1 MSKIKISEIAYKD
14 GIVYH
19 NSEKVDINSKPLI
32 DIFDFENEDLYYIQ
46 LKIEDYFKKPDS
58 LRLRKLMTVKTVA
71 SLLNL
76 NIIEDVTLRNEA
88 RDSFYVILNDTLV
101 DILEIDV
108 EGYDSYSLDFDTDK
122 LTLNK
127 SGQYTFNNNVCI
139 ESNNRTTN
147 YFRDFLLL
155 FNTDKNIL
163 MIDDNISYMYNLI
176 NDFQSHKC
184 MNIIKQRDSSFS
196 DEELATDELSNY
208 VYDDSGYLGAIN
220 GYLTQLLKNDK
231 NNDTDLVSTVN
242 AILSTGNKIENKNF
256 YNDLYLE
263 VIEALAIKL
272 KKPEILFNELIKSED
287 IEDLQHGLIKLGFN
301 LIE

>member
-1 MSKIKISEIAYKD
+1 MSKIKISEITYNN
-14 GIVYH
+14 GVIYH

-46 LKIEDYFKKPDS
+46 LKIEDYDKKPDS
-58 LRLRKLMTVKTVA
+58 LRLRKLMTIKTVA

-76 NIIEDVTLRNEA
+76 NVIEDVTLRNEA
-88 RDSFYVILNDTLV
+88 RDSFYVTLNDTLV
-101 DILEIDV
+101 NILEIDV

-122 LTLNK
+122 LTLNQI
-127 SGQYTFNNNVCI
+127 GQYTFSDNVCI
-139 ESNNRTTN
+139 ESNNRTTH

-163 MIDDNISYMYNLI
+163 MIDDNVSHMNDLI

>member
-1 MSKIKISEIAYKD
+1 MSKIKISEITYNN
-14 GIVYH
+14 GVIYH
-19 NSEKVDINSKPLI
+19 NFEEVDINSKPLI

-58 LRLRKLMTVKTVA
+58 LRLRKLMTIKTIA

-76 NIIEDVTLRNEA
+76 NVIEDVTLRNEA
-88 RDSFYVILNDTLV
+88 RDSFYVTLNDTLV

-122 LTLNK
+122 LTLNQI
-127 SGQYTFNNNVCI
+127 GQYTFNNNVCI

-163 MIDDNISYMYNLI
+163 MINDNVSYMNNLI

-220 GYLTQLLKNDK
+220 GYLTQLLKND
-231 NNDTDLVSTVN
+231 NDNDTDLVSTIN

>member
-19 NSEKVDINSKPLI
+19 NSEEVDINSKPLI

-58 LRLRKLMTVKTVA
+58 LRLRKLMTIKTVA

-88 RDSFYVILNDTLV
+88 RDSFYVTLNDTLV

-127 SGQYTFNNNVCI
+127 NGQYTFNDNVCI
-139 ESNNRTTN
+139 ESNNRTTH

-163 MIDDNISYMYNLI
+163 MINDNVSHMNDLI
-176 NDFQSHKC
+176 NEFQSHKC
-184 MNIIKQRDSSFS
+184 INVIKQYEYSFS
-196 DEELATDELSNY
+196 DEKLATDELSNY

-220 GYLTQLLKNDK
+220 SYLTQLLKNDK
-231 NNDTDLVSTVN
+231 NNDTDLVSTIN

-272 KKPEILFNELIKSED
+272 KKPQILFNELIKSED

>member
-1 MSKIKISEIAYKD
+1 MSKIKISEITYND
-14 GIVYH
+14 GILYH

-32 DIFDFENEDLYYIQ
+32 DIFDFENEDLYYVQ
-46 LKIEDYFKKPDS
+46 LKIEDYDKKPDS
-58 LRLRKLMTVKTVA
+58 LRLRKLMTIKTVA

-76 NIIEDVTLRNEA
+76 NIIEDITLRNEA
-88 RDSFYVILNDTLV
+88 KDSFYVTLNDTLV

-196 DEELATDELSNY
+196 DEELATDELSDY

>member
-1 MSKIKISEIAYKD
+1 MSKIKISQITYND
-14 GIVYH
+14 NIIYH
-19 NSEKVDINSKPLI
+19 NFEEVDINSKPLI

-46 LKIEDYFKKPDS
+46 LKIEDYDKRPDS
-58 LRLRKLMTVKTVA
+58 HRLRKLMTIKTMS

-88 RDSFYVILNDTLV
+88 KDNFYVTLNDTLV
-101 DILEIDV
+101 NILEIDV
-108 EGYDSYSLDFDTDK
+108 EGYNSYNLDFDETK
-122 LTLNK
+122 LKLNE
-127 SGQYTFNNNVCI
+127 SGQYTFSNNVCI
-139 ESNNRTTN
+139 ESNNRTTY

-163 MIDDNISYMYNLI
+163 MINDNVPYIKDLI
-176 NDFQSHKC
+176 NEFQSHKYI
-184 MNIIKQRDSSFS
+184 NIIKYYDNSFS

-220 GYLTQLLKNDK
+220 GYLTQLLKND
-231 NNDTDLVSTVN
+231 NDNDKDLISTIN
-242 AILSTGNKIENKNF
+242 AILSTGNKIKNKNF

>member
-1 MSKIKISEIAYKD
+1 MSKIKISEITYNN
-14 GIVYH
+14 GVIYH

-46 LKIEDYFKKPDS
+46 LKIEDYDKKPDS
-58 LRLRKLMTVKTVA
+58 LRLRKLMTIKTVA

-76 NIIEDVTLRNEA
+76 NVIEDVTLRNEA
-88 RDSFYVILNDTLV
+88 RDSFYVTLNDTLV
-101 DILEIDV
+101 NILEIDV

-122 LTLNK
+122 
-127 SGQYTFNNNVCI
+127 
-139 ESNNRTTN
+139 
-147 YFRDFLLL
+147 
-155 FNTDKNIL
+155 NIL
-163 MIDDNISYMYNLI
+163 MIDDNVSHMNDLI

-208 VYDDSGYLGAIN
+208 IYDDSGYLGAIN

>member
-1 MSKIKISEIAYKD
+1 MSKIKISEITYKD
-14 GIVYH
+14 GILYH

-32 DIFDFENEDLYYIQ
+32 DIFDFENEDLYYVQ
-46 LKIEDYFKKPDS
+46 LKIEDYDKKPNS
-58 LRLRKLMTVKTVA
+58 LRLRKLMTIKTMA

-76 NIIEDVTLRNEA
+76 TVVEDVTLRNEA
-88 RDSFYVILNDTLV
+88 RDSFYVTLNDTLV

-127 SGQYTFNNNVCI
+127 NGQYTFSNNVCI
-139 ESNNRTTN
+139 ESNNRTTH

-184 MNIIKQRDSSFS
+184 MNIIKQCDSSFS

-208 VYDDSGYLGAIN
+208 LYDDSGYLGAIN

-231 NNDTDLVSTVN
+231 NNDTDLVSTIN

>member
-1 MSKIKISEIAYKD
+1 MSKIKISEITYRD
-14 GIVYH
+14 GILYH

-32 DIFDFENEDLYYIQ
+32 DIFDFENEDLYYVQ
-46 LKIEDYFKKPDS
+46 LKIEDYNKKPDS
-58 LRLRKLMTVKTVA
+58 LRLRKLMTIKTVA

-76 NIIEDVTLRNEA
+76 NIIEDITLRNEA
-88 RDSFYVILNDTLV
+88 KDSFYVTLNDTLV

-196 DEELATDELSNY
+196 DEELAADELSNY

-231 NNDTDLVSTVN
+231 NNDTDLVSTIN

>member
-1 MSKIKISEIAYKD
+1 MSKIKISEITYND
-14 GIVYH
+14 GVIYH

-46 LKIEDYFKKPDS
+46 LKIVNYDKKPDS
-58 LRLRKLMTVKTVA
+58 LRLRKLMTIKTVA

-76 NIIEDVTLRNEA
+76 NIIEDITLRNEA
-88 RDSFYVILNDTLV
+88 RDSFYVTLNDTLI

-122 LTLNK
+122 LTLNQI
-127 SGQYTFNNNVCI
+127 GQYTFNNNVCI
-139 ESNNRTTN
+139 ESNNRTTH

-163 MIDDNISYMYNLI
+163 MINDNVSHMKDLI
-176 NDFQSHKC
+176 NEFQSHKYI
-184 MNIIKQRDSSFS
+184 NIIKEHECCFS

-220 GYLTQLLKNDK
+220 GYLTQLLKND
-231 NNDTDLVSTVN
+231 NDNDVDLISTIN

>member
-1 MSKIKISEIAYKD
+1 MSKIKISEITYND
-14 GIVYH
+14 GVIYH

-46 LKIEDYFKKPDS
+46 LKNENYDKKPDS
-58 LRLRKLMTVKTVA
+58 LRLRKLMTIKTVA

-76 NIIEDVTLRNEA
+76 NIIEDITLRNEA
-88 RDSFYVILNDTLV
+88 KDSFYVTLNDTLI

-122 LTLNK
+122 LKLNEN
-127 SGQYTFNNNVCI
+127 GEYTFNNNVCI

-147 YFRDFLLL
+147 YFRDLLLL

-163 MIDDNISYMYNLI
+163 MVNDNISYI
-176 NDFQSHKC
+176 NDLMDNFQSHKC
-184 MNIIKQRDSSFS
+184 INVIKYNDDSFS
-196 DEELATDELSNY
+196 DEEFATDELSNY
-208 VYDDSGYLGAIN
+208 IYDDSGYLGAIN
-220 GYLTQLLKNDK
+220 SYLTQLLKND
-231 NNDTDLVSTVN
+231 NDSDIDLISTIN

-287 IEDLQHGLIKLGFN
+287 IEDLQHGLTKLGFN

>member
-1 MSKIKISEIAYKD
+1 MSKIKISEITYKD
-14 GIVYH
+14 GILYH

-32 DIFDFENEDLYYIQ
+32 DIFDFENEDLYYVQ
-46 LKIEDYFKKPDS
+46 LKIEDYDKKPNS
-58 LRLRKLMTVKTVA
+58 LRLRKLMTIKTMA

-76 NIIEDVTLRNEA
+76 TVVEDVTLRNEA
-88 RDSFYVILNDTLV
+88 RDSFYVTLNDTLV

-127 SGQYTFNNNVCI
+127 NGQYTFSNNVCI
-139 ESNNRTTN
+139 ESNNRTTH

-184 MNIIKQRDSSFS
+184 MNIIKQC
-196 DEELATDELSNY
+196 
-208 VYDDSGYLGAIN
+208 
-220 GYLTQLLKNDK
+220 DK
-231 NNDTDLVSTVN
+231 N
-242 AILSTGNKIENKNF
+242 
-256 YNDLYLE
+256 
-263 VIEALAIKL
+263 
-272 KKPEILFNELIKSED
+272 
-287 IEDLQHGLIKLGFN
+287 
-301 LIE
+301 

>member
-1 MSKIKISEIAYKD
+1 
-14 GIVYH
+14 
-19 NSEKVDINSKPLI
+19 
-32 DIFDFENEDLYYIQ
+32 
-46 LKIEDYFKKPDS
+46 
-58 LRLRKLMTVKTVA
+58 
-71 SLLNL
+71 
-76 NIIEDVTLRNEA
+76 
-88 RDSFYVILNDTLV
+88 
-101 DILEIDV
+101 
-108 EGYDSYSLDFDTDK
+108 
-122 LTLNK
+122 
-127 SGQYTFNNNVCI
+127 
-139 ESNNRTTN
+139 
-147 YFRDFLLL
+147 
-155 FNTDKNIL
+155 

-196 DEELATDELSNY
+196 DEELAADELSNY

-231 NNDTDLVSTVN
+231 NNDTDLVSTIN

>member
-1 MSKIKISEIAYKD
+1 MSKIKISEITYKD

-58 LRLRKLMTVKTVA
+58 LKLRKLMTIKTIA

-88 RDSFYVILNDTLV
+88 KDSFYVTLNDTLIN
-101 DILEIDV
+101 ILEIDI

-122 LTLNK
+122 LTLNQI
-127 SGQYTFNNNVCI
+127 GQYTFNNNVCI
-139 ESNNRTTN
+139 ESNNRTTH

-163 MIDDNISYMYNLI
+163 MIDDNIPYMNNLI
-176 NDFQSHKC
+176 SDFESHKC
-184 MNIIKQRDSSFS
+184 MNIIKQHESSFS

-231 NNDTDLVSTVN
+231 NNDTDLVSTIN

-256 YNDLYLE
+256 YSDLYLE

>member
-1 MSKIKISEIAYKD
+1 MSKIKISEITYNN
-14 GIVYH
+14 GVIYH
-19 NSEKVDINSKPLI
+19 NFEEVDINSKPLI

-58 LRLRKLMTVKTVA
+58 LRLRKLMTIKTIA

-76 NIIEDVTLRNEA
+76 NVIEDVTLRNEA
-88 RDSFYVILNDTLV
+88 RDSFYVTLNDTLI

-122 LTLNK
+122 LTLNQI
-127 SGQYTFNNNVCI
+127 GQYTFNNNVCI

-163 MIDDNISYMYNLI
+163 MINDNVSYMNNLI

-220 GYLTQLLKNDK
+220 GYLTQLLKND
-231 NNDTDLVSTVN
+231 NDNDTDLVSTIN

>member
-46 LKIEDYFKKPDS
+46 LKIEDYNKKPDS

-76 NIIEDVTLRNEA
+76 NIIEDITLRNEA
-88 RDSFYVILNDTLV
+88 RDSFYVTLNDTLIN
-101 DILEIDV
+101 ILEIDV

-122 LTLNK
+122 LTSNEK
-127 SGQYTFNNNVCI
+127 GQYTFNNNVCI
-139 ESNNRTTN
+139 ESNNRTTH

-163 MIDDNISYMYNLI
+163 MIDDNIHYMNNLM
-176 NDFQSHKC
+176 NDFESHKC

-231 NNDTDLVSTVN
+231 NNDTDLVSTIN

>member
-1 MSKIKISEIAYKD
+1 MSKIKISEITYND
-14 GIVYH
+14 GILYH

-32 DIFDFENEDLYYIQ
+32 DIFDFENEDLYYVQ
-46 LKIEDYFKKPDS
+46 LKIEDYDKKPDS
-58 LRLRKLMTVKTVA
+58 LRLRKLMTIKTVA

-76 NIIEDVTLRNEA
+76 NIIEDITLRNEA
-88 RDSFYVILNDTLV
+88 KDSFYVTLNDTLV

>member
-1 MSKIKISEIAYKD
+1 MSKIKISEITYND
-14 GIVYH
+14 GILYH

-32 DIFDFENEDLYYIQ
+32 DIFDFENEDLYYVQ
-46 LKIEDYFKKPDS
+46 LKIEDYDKKPDS
-58 LRLRKLMTVKTVA
+58 LRLRKLMTIKTVA

-76 NIIEDVTLRNEA
+76 NIIEDITLRNEA
-88 RDSFYVILNDTLV
+88 KDSFYVTLNDTLV
-101 DILEIDV
+101 DILEINV

-122 LTLNK
+122 LTLNQI
-127 SGQYTFNNNVCI
+127 GQYTFNNNVCI
-139 ESNNRTTN
+139 ESNNRTTH

-163 MIDDNISYMYNLI
+163 MINDNVSYMKDLI
-176 NDFQSHKC
+176 NEFQSHKC
-184 MNIIKQRDSSFS
+184 INIIKQYDYYFS